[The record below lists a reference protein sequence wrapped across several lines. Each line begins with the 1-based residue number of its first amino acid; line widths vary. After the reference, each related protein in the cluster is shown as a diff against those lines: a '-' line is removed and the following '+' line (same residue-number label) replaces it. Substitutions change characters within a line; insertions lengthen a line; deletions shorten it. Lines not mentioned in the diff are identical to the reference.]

1 MKYRLLSLTTLFL
14 VIQSSAFA
22 APLITTKESQ
32 LPNAQ
37 GELKTR
43 GISRGP
49 GIRIIS
55 PEAEVKSPFDL
66 KVQFESRGGNKID
79 PASVK
84 VTYLK
89 SPLVDLTSRVKP
101 AIKESGIDFSK
112 AEAPPGE
119 HQVKITVKDADGRE
133 TSSVITINVIK

>member
-1 MKYRLLSLTTLFL
+1 MLFRSLSIATILLTVHLTVGAT
-14 VIQSSAFA
+14 
-22 APLITTKESQ
+22 PLITTKESQ

-49 GIRIIS
+49 GIRVVS

-66 KVQFESRGGNKID
+66 KVQFEPRGGNKID
-79 PASVK
+79 PTSVK

-89 SPLVDLTSRVKP
+89 SPLVDLTNRVKP
-101 AIKESGIDFSK
+101 NIKETGIDFSK

-133 TSSVITINVIK
+133 TSSVITINVVK